1 MADGGAV
8 DMGEDMQKLE
18 SHRRGKLAS
27 RILFG
32 ILGILWMF
40 IGNAVAM
47 DESGRIR
54 ELERKLEEQGQT
66 IKTLMDK
73 VEELSERITE
83 RKPEEPKEP
92 PAAGSGV
99 HSMLDGMT
107 FLHGFA
113 DVGLGFGSKRGDPAD
128 RPRGFALGSLDLYLT
143 PQVGDRLKGLA
154 ELIFEFEEDG
164 ELEVDLER
172 LQLGYTFSD
181 HATVWLGRF
190 HTPFGS
196 WNTAFHHGAQM
207 QTSILRPRFIDF
219 EDKGGI
225 LPAHTVG
232 VWGVGKTGLANGK
245 LTYDLYVGNGPKIKD
260 VDAGGDGEL
269 DPNLV
274 KDDNNDFSAGAN
286 IGYEFGEAL
295 EGLKLGTHWFR
306 GVVDGHDPADNRLL
320 RSELNLVGGYLL
332 YAGDN
337 WEAIAEFYQFL
348 DRDRSTG
355 TGTHSSQAGFVQ
367 LAYTIAPFTP
377 YGRFE
382 MSKLDQGDN
391 YFSQQKNG
399 RSYSREALGI
409 RYDLSP
415 KSALKLE
422 GNHTS
427 LTDRESES
435 FDEIRAQFAIG
446 F

>member
-1 MADGGAV
+1 
-8 DMGEDMQKLE
+8 MQKWKSLL
-18 SHRRGKLAS
+18 RGNMAS
-27 RILFG
+27 RVLPG
-32 ILGILWMF
+32 ILGILWIF
-40 IGNAVAM
+40 TAKAFAM
-47 DESGRIR
+47 DDSDRIR

-66 IKTLMDK
+66 IKSLVDK
-73 VEELSERITE
+73 VKELNGRITE
-83 RKPEEPKEP
+83 QKPEEPKEP
-92 PAAGSGV
+92 PVASTGG
-99 HSMLDGMT
+99 HSMLDEIN

-113 DVGLGFGSKRGDPAD
+113 DAGFGFGRKRDDPAE

-143 PQVGDRLKGLA
+143 PQLGDRLKSLV

-164 ELEVDLER
+164 DLEVDLER

-190 HTPFGS
+190 HTPLGS

-207 QTSILRPRFIDF
+207 QTSILRPSFIDF
-219 EDKGGI
+219 EDEGGI
-225 LPAHTVG
+225 LPSHTVG
-232 VWGVGKTGLANGK
+232 VWGVGKTGLASGK

-260 VDAGGDGEL
+260 VAEGGAGEL
-269 DPNLV
+269 APNNI
-274 KDDNNDFSAGAN
+274 KDDNNDFSVGVN

-295 EGLKLGTHWFR
+295 EGLKLGAHWFR
-306 GVVDGHDPADNRLL
+306 GVVDGYDPSDNRLQ

-332 YAGDN
+332 YADHD

-348 DRDRSTG
+348 NEDRSTG

-367 LAYTIAPFTP
+367 LAYTLAPFTP
-377 YGRFE
+377 YARFE

-391 YFSQQKNG
+391 YFNQQKSG

-427 LTDRESES
+427 LTDRGSES
-435 FDEIRAQFAIG
+435 FDEIRAQFAIR

>member
-1 MADGGAV
+1 M
-8 DMGEDMQKLE
+8 
-18 SHRRGKLAS
+18 AS
-27 RILFG
+27 RILPG
-32 ILGILWMF
+32 ILGVLWIF
-40 IGNAVAM
+40 TVNAFAM
-47 DESGRIR
+47 DESARIG
-54 ELERKLEEQGQT
+54 ELERKLEEKGQS
-66 IKTLMDK
+66 INTLADK
-73 VEELSERITE
+73 VRELDERMTE
-83 RKPEEPKEP
+83 RKPKEPKEP
-92 PAAGSGV
+92 QVASSMS
-99 HSMLDGMT
+99 HSMMDEIA

-113 DVGLGFGSKRGDPAD
+113 DVGFGFGGKRDDPAD

-143 PQVGDRLKGLA
+143 PQLGDRLKGLI

-164 ELEVDLER
+164 DLEVDLER

-190 HTPFGS
+190 HTPFGC

-225 LPAHTVG
+225 LPSHTVG
-232 VWGVGKTGLANGK
+232 VWGVGKAGLASGK
-245 LTYDLYVGNGPKIKD
+245 LTYDLYAGNGPKIKD
-260 VDAGGDGEL
+260 VDKGGDGEL
-269 DPNLV
+269 APNNV
-274 KDDNNDFSAGAN
+274 KDDNNDFSVGAN

-295 EGLKLGTHWFR
+295 EGLKLGAHWFR
-306 GVVDGHDPADNRLL
+306 AVVDGYGPSDNRLQ

-332 YAGDN
+332 YAENN

-348 DRDRSTG
+348 NRDRSTG

-367 LAYTIAPFTP
+367 LAYTFAPFTP
-377 YGRFE
+377 YARFE
-382 MSKLDQGDN
+382 ATNLDQGDN
-391 YFSQQKNG
+391 YFSQQKSG
-399 RSYSREALGI
+399 RSYTREALGI

-422 GNHTS
+422 GNHTR
-427 LTDRESES
+427 LTDRGSES
-435 FDEIRAQFAIG
+435 FDEIRAQFAIR